1 MIITT
6 MTATHVPQIAAL
18 EQRCFSAPWSERS
31 IASELDNE
39 LAHWLVCLE
48 GDRVLAYVGTQTV
61 MEETDMMN
69 IAVHPDH
76 RRQGIAA
83 ALLQRLLEDLACMGS
98 HSLTLE
104 VRVSNEPARSFYG
117 RYGFAEVGRRKNY
130 YQDPKEDALI
140 LRRELE
146 P

>member
-6 MTATHVPQIAAL
+6 MTAAHVPQIAAL
-18 EQRCFSAPWSERS
+18 EQCCFSAPWSERS
-31 IASELDNE
+31 IASELDND
-39 LAHWLVCLE
+39 LAYWLVCLE
-48 GDRVLAYVGTQTV
+48 GDSVLAYAGTQTV
-61 MEETDMMN
+61 LEETDMMN

-76 RRQGIAA
+76 RRRGLAA
-83 ALLQRLLEDLACMGS
+83 ALLGRLLEDLARRGS

-104 VRVSNEPARSFYG
+104 VRVSNAPARSLYE
-117 RYGFAEVGRRKNY
+117 RVGFAEVGRRKNY
-130 YQDPKEDALI
+130 YQDPREDALI